1 MNIHQIK
8 FAVVCAFLG
17 FGLAALMAR
26 AGLLGEVCK

>member
-1 MNIHQIK
+1 MTVHQIK
-8 FAVVCAFLG
+8 YGLVCAFIG